1 MRIAIITG
9 ASSGLG
15 SEYARQIYAAEKDYL
30 DEIWLIARREEKMIR
45 LALDIK
51 GNDKR
56 KMFRVITHKLKKEES
71 MVKLEEMLKEHNP
84 EIEWLVN
91 AAGFGKI
98 GKNSELTREDL
109 DDMILLNVK
118 ASVDV
123 TKICL
128 PYMAEF
134 SNILEIVSASAFVPL
149 SSLSVYAATKAF
161 MLSFSQSLNRELSD
175 TDVTAVCPY
184 WIKDTEFI
192 DKANSYENGEV
203 KRYTLASDRKS
214 VVSKSVYDALSGRS
228 ISTPGMVATATR
240 LVSKIVPSRLLVE
253 TWEIMRRF

>member
-15 SEYARQIYAAEKDYL
+15 AEYARQIYNAEKDYL

-51 GNDKR
+51 GDDEK
-56 KMFRVITHKLKKEES
+56 KIFRIIPLDLLKEDSIIELEQL
-71 MVKLEEMLKEHNP
+71 LEEKKP

-98 GKNSELTREDL
+98 GKNADL
-109 DDMILLNVK
+109 SRRDIDDMILLNVK
-118 ASVDV
+118 AAVDV

-128 PYMAEF
+128 DYMAEF
-134 SNILEIVSASAFVPL
+134 SNILQIVSASAFIPL
-149 SSLSVYAATKAF
+149 TTLSVYAASKAF
-161 MLSFSQSLNRELSD
+161 MLSFSQSLNRELED

-192 DKANSYENGEV
+192 ENAQSYENGDI
-203 KRYTLASDRKS
+203 KRMSLATMKKD
-214 VVSKSVYDALSGRS
+214 VVSKSIYDAISGRS
-228 ISTPGMVATATR
+228 ISTPGMMATGSR
-240 LVSKIVPSRLLVE
+240 LLRKILPSRLLVDA
-253 TWEIMRRF
+253 WDILRRF